1 MSFVRFENVDLAY
14 APGGALAVQ
23 GLNLD
28 IAEGEFVAVVGPSG
42 CGKSTLMKLA
52 SGLRPPSNGYVFV
65 DGREV
70 GGPLKIV
77 GMAFQAANL
86 LPWRSTL
93 DNVMLPLEIVEPH
106 RGQLRKQRAE
116 YEAQA
121 RALLARVGLDGYAD
135 KHPWELSGGMQQRA
149 SICRALIHQ
158 PRLLMLDEPFG
169 ALDAFTREQMQTLLL
184 EVWRH
189 SGRRIFLI
197 THDIEEALFLAT
209 ELVLMS
215 PGPGRIVERIEPG
228 FSRRWLAGEPVRA
241 LKSDPAFIALREHL
255 LDTLARHR
263 QAHDKETA

>member
-106 RGQLRKQRAE
+106 RGQLRKQRAQ

-135 KHPWELSGGMQQRA
+135 KHPWELSDGMQQRA

-158 PRLLMLDEPFG
+158 PRLLD
-169 ALDAFTREQMQTLLL
+169 R
-184 EVWRH
+184 
-189 SGRRIFLI
+189 
-197 THDIEEALFLAT
+197 
-209 ELVLMS
+209 
-215 PGPGRIVERIEPG
+215 
-228 FSRRWLAGEPVRA
+228 
-241 LKSDPAFIALREHL
+241 KSVV
-255 LDTLARHR
+255 
-263 QAHDKETA
+263 

>member
-86 LPWRSTL
+86 LPST
-93 DNVMLPLEIVEPH
+93 N
-106 RGQLRKQRAE
+106 
-116 YEAQA
+116 
-121 RALLARVGLDGYAD
+121 
-135 KHPWELSGGMQQRA
+135 
-149 SICRALIHQ
+149 
-158 PRLLMLDEPFG
+158 
-169 ALDAFTREQMQTLLL
+169 T
-184 EVWRH
+184 
-189 SGRRIFLI
+189 
-197 THDIEEALFLAT
+197 
-209 ELVLMS
+209 
-215 PGPGRIVERIEPG
+215 
-228 FSRRWLAGEPVRA
+228 
-241 LKSDPAFIALREHL
+241 
-255 LDTLARHR
+255 
-263 QAHDKETA
+263 